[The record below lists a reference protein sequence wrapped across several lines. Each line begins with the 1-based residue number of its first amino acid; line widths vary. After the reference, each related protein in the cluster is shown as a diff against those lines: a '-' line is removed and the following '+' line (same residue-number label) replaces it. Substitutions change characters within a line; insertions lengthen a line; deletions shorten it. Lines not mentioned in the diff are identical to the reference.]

1 LASLR
6 IARHTGVQERWER
19 VSNRLQDL
27 SPGLGDFTPEE
38 RITGGIFSSRESAR
52 GFAIQG
58 AVGIL
63 QALTV
68 SGNLAGKSGIGA

>member
-1 LASLR
+1 
-6 IARHTGVQERWER
+6 
-19 VSNRLQDL
+19 
-27 SPGLGDFTPEE
+27 LGDVTPEE
-38 RITGGIFSSRESAR
+38 RITGGIFSSRESAH